1 MDKKDNTHSSETVK
15 RYKEIDDQ
23 LDDLADSY
31 ERANREADKLFGVDK
46 LEAIEK
52 ENELLQE
59 Q

>member
-1 MDKKDNTHSSETVK
+1 MDKEDETHKSAVVK
-15 RYKEIDDQ
+15 RYKELDDQ

-52 ENELLQE
+52 ENKLLQE